1 MKSLSQK
8 VVILTVLILSAVSFA
23 GTYSGGGGVED
34 NPYQISRVEDWQE
47 LMATPD
53 DWGSS
58 FILTA
63 DVNLAGVPLTPV
75 GNFTGVFDGNDNIIS
90 NAVINQLGSG
100 GIGLFGYLGEGGQIR
115 NLGVEDVNMT
125 GSRSVGGLVGYNY
138 YGTLTS
144 CYATGSVHGIGLVG
158 GLVGYNGGT
167 LISCYATCSVSGT
180 GYYSVGGLVGYNS
193 SGGTLTACY
202 ATGSVTGSS
211 YYVGGLVGR
220 NSGYYGGGTITA
232 CYATGLV
239 TGTGENSYVGGLVG
253 YNDGYYG
260 GGTITAC
267 YAIGSVT
274 GTGLYS
280 SVGGLVGENWE
291 GTLKSCYATGAVTGT
306 YDVGGLVGY
315 NYYGTLKSCYAI
327 GSVTGTGLYSSV
339 GGLVGENGG
348 TLISCYATCSVSETG
363 ENSSVGGLVGG
374 NYGSITACYATT
386 GSVSETGENSSV
398 GGLVGYN
405 GGTLTGCYATGSVT
419 GTERVGGLVGENDG
433 RVFGNFWD
441 TQTSGWTTSAGGTGK
456 TTAEMMMLS
465 TFIDA
470 GWDFVGE
477 TANGMNDYWL
487 MCVDGVDYPRL
498 AWENQP
504 PLSNAGA
511 EQTVYA
517 WIDGFADVTLD
528 GSDSNDADGNAL
540 TYKWT
545 WTIDANMYEANGVS
559 PTIEL
564 PAGVHTIQLV
574 VNDGHADSA
583 PDDVNVT
590 VVAPL
595 EGNLKITPQTI
606 NRKSNQPDIR
616 ASIKLPGNITK
627 NDVDISEPLVL
638 YPDGIKAT
646 SQKVLPAGNGSQE
659 LNEVVASFG
668 KTALMNVVP
677 TGGNIEL
684 KVAGKLKSG
693 QYFYGRDTVRIIH

>member
-220 NSGYYGGGTITA
+220 NS
-232 CYATGLV
+232 
-239 TGTGENSYVGGLVG
+239 
-253 YNDGYYG
+253 GYYG

>member
-90 NAVINQLGSG
+90 NAVINQPGSG

-125 GSRSVGGLVGYNY
+125 GSRSVGGLVGENE
-138 YGTLTS
+138 GTITG
-144 CYATGSVHGIGLVG
+144 CYATGSVTGSFYYVG

-180 GYYSVGGLVGYNS
+180 GYFSVGGLVGYNS

-327 GSVTGTGLYSSV
+327 GSVTGTGLYSYV

-348 TLISCYATCSVSETG
+348 TLISCYATC
-363 ENSSVGGLVGG
+363 
-374 NYGSITACYATT
+374 
-386 GSVSETGENSSV
+386 SVSETGENSSV